1 MFLKLDE
8 ETRHTI
14 EEISALSGIQRDV
27 IREVWEFTFIRWVEQ
42 ITREP
47 TKLNNLQVPF
57 LGTIGVRYVE
67 DQLGMDGS
75 IETTV
80 DSFVSLSSFFKKVI
94 GEVYDGKQ
102 NIITELLEVKIDN
115 AISNII
121 EGND

>member
-1 MFLKLDE
+1 VFLKLDE
-8 ETRHTI
+8 DTRHTI

-42 ITREP
+42 ISRDP
-47 TKLNNLQVPF
+47 TKLSNLQIPF
-57 LGTIGVRYVE
+57 LGTVGVRYVD
-67 DQLGMDGS
+67 DQLGEDGT
-75 IETTV
+75 IDTTV
-80 DSFVSLSSFFKKVI
+80 DSYASLSPFFKKVI

-102 NIITELLEVKIDN
+102 NVITELLELKIDN

>member
-1 MFLKLDE
+1 VFLKQDE

-42 ITREP
+42 LTRDP
-47 TKLNNLQVPF
+47 TKLNHLQIPF
-57 LGTIGVRYVE
+57 LGTVGVRYVE

-80 DSFVSLSSFFKKVI
+80 DSFVGLSPFFKKII
-94 GEVYDGKQ
+94 GEIFDGKQ
-102 NIITELLEVKIDN
+102 NIITELLEIKIDN
-115 AISNII
+115 AISNIT

>member
-8 ETRHTI
+8 DTRHTI

-42 ITREP
+42 ISRDP
-47 TKLNNLQVPF
+47 TKLSNLQIPF
-57 LGTIGVRYVE
+57 LGTVGVRYVD
-67 DQLGMDGS
+67 DQLGEDGT
-75 IETTV
+75 IDTTV
-80 DSFVSLSSFFKKVI
+80 DSYACLSPFFKKVI

-102 NIITELLEVKIDN
+102 NVITELLELKIDN

>member
-1 MFLKLDE
+1 VFLKLDE

>member
-80 DSFVSLSSFFKKVI
+80 DSFVSLSQFFKKVI
-94 GEVYDGKQ
+94 GEVYDGKTGA
-102 NIITELLEVKIDN
+102 IHELLEIKIDN

-121 EGND
+121 EGE

>member
-1 MFLKLDE
+1 MFLKQDE

-42 ITREP
+42 LTRDP
-47 TKLNNLQVPF
+47 TKLNHLQIPF
-57 LGTIGVRYVE
+57 LGTVGVRYVE

-80 DSFVSLSSFFKKVI
+80 DSFVGLSPFFKKII
-94 GEVYDGKQ
+94 GEIFDGKQ
-102 NIITELLEVKIDN
+102 NIITELLEIKIDN
-115 AISNII
+115 AISNIT

>member
-8 ETRHTI
+8 DTRHTI

-42 ITREP
+42 ISRDP
-47 TKLNNLQVPF
+47 TKLSNLQIPF
-57 LGTIGVRYVE
+57 LGTVGVRYVD
-67 DQLGMDGS
+67 DQLGEDGT
-75 IETTV
+75 IDTTV
-80 DSFVSLSSFFKKVI
+80 DSYASLSPFFKKVI

-102 NIITELLEVKIDN
+102 NVITELLELKIDN

>member
-1 MFLKLDE
+1 MFLKLDD

-47 TKLNNLQVPF
+47 AKLNNLQVPF
-57 LGTIGVRYVE
+57 LGTVGVRYVE
-67 DQLGMDGS
+67 DQLGMDGT

-80 DSFVSLSSFFKKVI
+80 DSFISLFQFFKKVI
-94 GEVYDGKQ
+94 GEVYDGKTGVLQ
-102 NIITELLEVKIDN
+102 DLLELKIDN
-115 AISNII
+115 AITNVI

>member
-80 DSFVSLSSFFKKVI
+80 
-94 GEVYDGKQ
+94 
-102 NIITELLEVKIDN
+102 
-115 AISNII
+115 
-121 EGND
+121 

>member
-1 MFLKLDE
+1 VFLKQDE

-42 ITREP
+42 LTREP
-47 TKLNNLQVPF
+47 TKLNNLTIPF
-57 LGTIGVRYVE
+57 LGSVGVRYVE
-67 DQLGMDGS
+67 DQLGMDGT

-80 DSFVSLSSFFKKVI
+80 DSFVSLSPFFKKVI

-102 NIITELLEVKIDN
+102 NTITELLEIKIDN

-121 EGND
+121 DGND

>member
-27 IREVWEFTFIRWVEQ
+27 IREVWEFTLIRWIEQ
-42 ITREP
+42 ITRDP
-47 TKLNNLQVPF
+47 TKLNSLQVPF
-57 LGTIGVRYVE
+57 LGTIGVRYVD
-67 DQLGMDGS
+67 DQLGENGD

-80 DSFVSLSSFFKKVI
+80 DAYASLSPFFKKVI

-102 NIITELLEVKIDN
+102 NVITELLELKIDN

-121 EGND
+121 DSND

>member
-27 IREVWEFTFIRWVEQ
+27 IREVWEFTLIRWIEQ
-42 ITREP
+42 ITRDP
-47 TKLNNLQVPF
+47 TKLNNLQIPF
-57 LGTIGVRYVE
+57 LGTVGVRYVD
-67 DQLGMDGS
+67 DQLGENGD

-80 DSFVSLSSFFKKVI
+80 DSFASLSPFFKKVI

-102 NIITELLEVKIDN
+102 NVITELLELKIDN

-121 EGND
+121 DSND

>member
-1 MFLKLDE
+1 MFLKLDD

-27 IREVWEFTFIRWVEQ
+27 IREVWEFTFIRWIEQ
-42 ITREP
+42 ITRDP

-57 LGTIGVRYVE
+57 LGTVGVRYVE
-67 DQLGMDGS
+67 DQLGMDGT

-80 DSFVSLSSFFKKVI
+80 DSYVSLSNFFKKII
-94 GEVYDGKQ
+94 GEVYDGKA
-102 NIITELLEVKIDN
+102 NIITELLEIKIDN

-121 EGND
+121 EGAD

>member
-1 MFLKLDE
+1 MFLKQDD

-27 IREVWEFTFIRWVEQ
+27 IREVWEFTLIQWVEKL
-42 ITREP
+42 TREP

-57 LGTIGVRYVE
+57 LGTVGVRYVE
-67 DQLGMDGS
+67 DQLGMDGT

-80 DSFVSLSSFFKKVI
+80 DSYVSLSPFFKKLI

-102 NIITELLEVKIDN
+102 NIITELLELKIDN
-115 AISNII
+115 AISNIT

>member
-1 MFLKLDE
+1 VFLKLDD

-27 IREVWEFTFIRWVEQ
+27 IREVWEFTFIRWIEQ
-42 ITREP
+42 ITRDP

-57 LGTIGVRYVE
+57 LGTVGVRYVE
-67 DQLGMDGS
+67 DQLGMDGT

-80 DSFVSLSSFFKKVI
+80 DSYVSLSNFFKKII
-94 GEVYDGKQ
+94 GEVYDGKA
-102 NIITELLEVKIDN
+102 NIITELLEIKIDN

-121 EGND
+121 EGAD